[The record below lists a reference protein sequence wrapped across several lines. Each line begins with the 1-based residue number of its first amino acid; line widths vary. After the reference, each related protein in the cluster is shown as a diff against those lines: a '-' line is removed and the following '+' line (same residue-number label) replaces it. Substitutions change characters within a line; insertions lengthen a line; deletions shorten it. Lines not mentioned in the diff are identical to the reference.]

1 MKNKFFSLFLT
12 LSSALVAAPAL
23 AVAQEGSAEPGQ
35 GLTAVETV
43 LYFGLA
49 PFGLFLAIVVLGYA
63 LHRPR
68 EKRNNPGNALSEIK

>member
-1 MKNKFFSLFLT
+1 MKNKLLLFFLT
-12 LSSALVAAPAL
+12 LSSALVAAPAF

-43 LYFGLA
+43 LNFVLA
-49 PFGLFLAIVVLGYA
+49 PFGLFLAIVVIGYA
-63 LHRPR
+63 IHRPK